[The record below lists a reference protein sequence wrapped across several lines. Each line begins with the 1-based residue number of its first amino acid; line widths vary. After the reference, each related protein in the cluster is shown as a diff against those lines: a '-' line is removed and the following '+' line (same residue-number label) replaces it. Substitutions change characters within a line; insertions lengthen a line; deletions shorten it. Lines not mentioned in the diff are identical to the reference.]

1 METVRHAVKGD
12 MGTIRS
18 ILFECGLPNDDFG
31 DEDVTFLLAESDETI
46 IGTIGLESYPPLGL
60 LRSAAVLQPF
70 RDRGIGAI
78 LVDALVREAL
88 SRSLGELVL
97 LTTTAEKY
105 FGKMGFTR
113 IGRETLGGP
122 ILLSGQF
129 TGTRC
134 SSAAVMTLK
143 LR

>member
-12 MGTIRS
+12 LGTIRS
-18 ILFECGLPNDDFG
+18 VLLECGLPNDDFRDG
-31 DEDVTFLLAESDETI
+31 DVTFLLAESDGSV

-60 LRSAAVLQPF
+60 LRSAAVLPAF
-70 RDRGIGAI
+70 RDRNVGAH
-78 LVDALVREAL
+78 LVDALVREARA
-88 SRSLGELVL
+88 RSLTELVL
-97 LTTTAEKY
+97 LTTTAEK
-105 FGKMGFTR
+105 FFAKMGFAR

-122 ILLSGQF
+122 ILSSGQF

-134 SSAAVMTLK
+134 SSAAVMALK